1 MSFSGKFIAIEG
13 LEGAGKSTAV
23 ELLVNRL
30 QQASIQV
37 LITREPGGTAIGEI
51 LRSILKDPR
60 YKETLNAKTE
70 LLLLYAARIQLIN
83 EVILPAL
90 KQGIWVITDRFELST
105 FAYQGGGRGLNKE
118 FIKQLSAYCLEG
130 FSPDLTLFLDISPEE
145 GMARAR
151 QRGKADRIE
160 QESMAFFHKIYDAY
174 MKLITLT
181 PNVKIINAS
190 APLNEVQN
198 EISQI
203 IDNYLI
209 THANL

>member
-13 LEGAGKSTAV
+13 LEGAGKSSAV

-105 FAYQGGGRGLNKE
+105 FAYQGG
-118 FIKQLSAYCLEG
+118 
-130 FSPDLTLFLDISPEE
+130 
-145 GMARAR
+145 
-151 QRGKADRIE
+151 
-160 QESMAFFHKIYDAY
+160 
-174 MKLITLT
+174 
-181 PNVKIINAS
+181 
-190 APLNEVQN
+190 
-198 EISQI
+198 
-203 IDNYLI
+203 
-209 THANL
+209 